1 MTTMR
6 RLAPAT
12 MMAGA
17 LAAGAL
23 ALGGCAL
30 LGGGKP
36 AHLYRFGQSAVGEPG
51 QPSAPVQSVGVLRT
65 PGPFQ
70 REAAGDRILTVTGGK
85 AAYIAETRWVAPA
98 QTLFNQA
105 VVAAFDANTGP
116 VRLVSRGEPGSAP
129 YALRLEVRNFESRY
143 DNGSKAAPVV
153 VIRVA
158 ATLSAGQASSV
169 RERMFETQVR
179 AGDNRVSSIVE
190 AYDGAV
196 AQVLGEIVA
205 WTNAEARPTT

>member
-6 RLAPAT
+6 RLASPA
-12 MMAGA
+12 MRAA
-17 LAAGAL
+17 ILAAGAL
-23 ALGGCAL
+23 ALSGCAL

-36 AHLYRFGQSAVGEPG
+36 AHLYRFGQSAVGEPAQAG
-51 QPSAPVQSVGVLRT
+51 STAQSVGVSRS

-116 VRLVSRGEPGSAP
+116 ARLISRGEPGQAP
-129 YALRLEVRNFESRY
+129 YALRLEVRNFETRY
-143 DNGSKAAPVV
+143 DQGPKAAPAV

-158 ATLSAGQASSV
+158 ATISARQVTSV
-169 RERMFETQVR
+169 RERMFEVQVR
-179 AGDNRVSSIVE
+179 AGDNRVSSIVD

-196 AQVLGEIVA
+196 AKVLGEIVA
-205 WTNAEARPTT
+205 WTNAEARPL

>member
-6 RLAPAT
+6 RLAPI
-12 MMAGA
+12 GV

-23 ALGGCAL
+23 ALSGCAL

-36 AHLYRFGQSAVGEPG
+36 AHLYRFGQSSVGEAG
-51 QPSAPVQSVGVLRT
+51 QVSAATQSIGVFRA

-85 AAYIAETRWVAPA
+85 AAYVAETRWVAPA

-129 YALRLEVRNFESRY
+129 YALRLEVRNFETRY
-143 DNGSKAAPVV
+143 DQGPKAAPVV

-158 ATLSAGQASSV
+158 AVLSARQATSI
-169 RERMFETQVR
+169 RERMFEVQVR
-179 AGDNRVSSIVE
+179 AGDNRVSSIVD

-196 AQVLGEIVA
+196 AKVLGEIVA
-205 WTNAEARPTT
+205 WTNAEARPV